1 MLRGSVLKF
10 IPPSGAAFF
19 RIVPT
24 VGEVLTTGATPKLLV
39 IDKIGNIAKGATVA
53 NLAADGLVDLLPGV
67 LTAGGEAGSR
77 AGEVTAGG
85 LAAELNPPSAA
96 GLITKL
102 SVKIAGTAVEVD
114 VEDAATMLSLSWQ
127 PWGGEPGGLSATPKG
142 DGLDSA
148 AAARRMTLG
157 EAEALGPAGPASM
170 MAATALEVLAA
181 GRDGRWRRLADARGA
196 GGIRRRLTVKIAL

>member
-1 MLRGSVLKF
+1 MTSVDNTTRTLDDALQAAAKACADACLIRASDTRALSDYIATDNAGAAKMLRGSVLKF
-10 IPPSGAAFF
+10 IPPGGAASF

-67 LTAGGEAGSR
+67 LTSGGEAGSR

-114 VEDAATMLSLSWQ
+114 VEDAAKMLSLSSACAVAL
-127 PWGGEPGGLSATPKG
+127 PSVSAT
-142 DGLDSA
+142 
-148 AAARRMTLG
+148 
-157 EAEALGPAGPASM
+157 LGPA
-170 MAATALEVLAA
+170 
-181 GRDGRWRRLADARGA
+181 A
-196 GGIRRRLTVKIAL
+196 GGASG